1 MTRATRNQL
10 LGLVLASLVC
20 VCLALRAAAQDPKAS
35 DLAARA
41 VVELL
46 AVGPA
51 ENQNNRECGG
61 TGFFVNEQGY
71 ILTNAHVVDDAER
84 CLGRGRGT
92 KMMARLA
99 APGKTTANAV
109 SCDPVGVDR
118 AHDVAVLKIER
129 PLNASPPGEP
139 LPFLR
144 LSLSEVTN
152 GAAVTVAG
160 YPLFAWNAITQ
171 SGKVSRRANQRL
183 SKSSPESSEVLVLNI
198 SLRPGNSGSPVYLD
212 SGGGVVGVVEGRESS
227 SETLAVPVRYAVEL
241 LNHLKVEWRAAG
253 ELK

>member
-10 LGLVLASLVC
+10 LGLVFAL
-20 VCLALRAAAQDPKAS
+20 CLALRAAAQDPNAN

-61 TGFFVNEQGY
+61 TGFFVNEEGY
-71 ILTNAHVVDDAER
+71 ILTNAHVVDEAER

-92 KMMARLA
+92 KVMARLA

-109 SCDPVGVDR
+109 SCDPVGIDR
-118 AHDVAVLKIER
+118 GHDVAVLKIER
-129 PLNASPPGEP
+129 PLNAGPPGEA

-144 LSLSEVTN
+144 LNLSEVAN

-171 SGKVSRRANQRL
+171 SGKVSRRGSQRL
-183 SKSSPESSEVLVLNI
+183 SKSSPESTEVLVLDI

-212 SGGGVVGVVEGRESS
+212 SGGGVVGIVEGRERG

-241 LNHLKVEWRAAG
+241 LNHLKVEWRAG
-253 ELK
+253 EVK